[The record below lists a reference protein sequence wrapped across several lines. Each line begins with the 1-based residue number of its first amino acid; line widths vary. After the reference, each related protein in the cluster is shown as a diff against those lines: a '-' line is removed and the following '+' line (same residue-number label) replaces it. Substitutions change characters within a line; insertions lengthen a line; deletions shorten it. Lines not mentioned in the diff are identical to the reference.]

1 MIFLYFICFSY
12 NALWKSLS
20 CESICVMYL
29 VQKVYALYKIHKL
42 NIDLIHKLN
51 IDLNKAGINL
61 KDVARY
67 ENEKA
72 NYNVEKSKL

>member
-1 MIFLYFICFSY
+1 
-12 NALWKSLS
+12 
-20 CESICVMYL
+20 MYL
-29 VQKVYALYKIHKL
+29 VQKVYALYK
-42 NIDLIHKLN
+42 IHKLN

-72 NYNVEKSKL
+72 NYNVEKANYNVFYISDKEDD